1 MSATRPAVRARKS
14 AARLTPT
21 HRPMATLTDFSDQL
35 ADAVAT
41 AAASIV
47 AVHARPRL
55 ASTGVHWR
63 DGVIVTTDA
72 TIKRTDDIAVTL
84 PDGKRVSAT
93 LAGRDA
99 GTDLA
104 ALRIPTGL
112 LPVAQRSP
120 AADLKPGH
128 VVLALARTGS
138 DGPQATFGVV
148 SSVGDAWRTWRG
160 GTLDRRVQSDVELYP
175 GFGGG
180 PLVTANGFVAGINS
194 GGMSRPLCVTI
205 PDTTVDRILD
215 AVLNRGYVA
224 RGWLGA
230 SMQTVRFSDTATQK
244 LGFDGRGG
252 LVILDVE
259 HDSPAAHGG
268 AMIGDVLVR
277 IDDTRITQH
286 DDVLAFLGSDR
297 VGTTVQLHVVR
308 GGAVMIIP
316 VTIGE
321 RPRSTR

>member
-1 MSATRPAVRARKS
+1 MSS
-14 AARLTPT
+14 
-21 HRPMATLTDFSDQL
+21 LTDFSDQL
-35 ADAVAT
+35 AGAAST
-41 AAASIV
+41 AAASTV

-63 DGVIVTTDA
+63 DGIIVTTDA
-72 TIKRTDDIAVTL
+72 TVKRSDDIGVTL
-84 PDGKRVSAT
+84 PDGRRVPAT
-93 LAGRDA
+93 LAGRDP

-104 ALRIPTGL
+104 ALRIQPGL
-112 LPVAQRSP
+112 LPVATRF
-120 AADLKPGH
+120 AAAELKPGNL
-128 VVLALARTGS
+128 VLALARTGN
-138 DGPQATFGVV
+138 DGHHATMGIV
-148 SSVGDAWRTWRG
+148 SCVGEGFRTWRG
-160 GTLDRRVQSDVELYP
+160 GSLDRRVQSDLQLPP

-180 PLVTANGFVAGINS
+180 PLVTTSGAVAGINS

-230 SMQTVRFSDTATQK
+230 SMQVVRFSDAATSR

-252 LVILDVE
+252 LVVLDVE

-268 AMIGDVLVR
+268 VMIGDVLVR
-277 IDDTRITQH
+277 IDDTRMAQH
-286 DDVLAFLGSDR
+286 DDVLAFLTSER
-297 VGTTVQLHVVR
+297 VGTTVQLQVVR
-308 GGAVMIIP
+308 GGEVVILP

-321 RPRSTR
+321 RPRSAR

>member
-1 MSATRPAVRARKS
+1 MSS
-14 AARLTPT
+14 LAA
-21 HRPMATLTDFSDQL
+21 FSDQL
-35 ADAVAT
+35 ADAVSA
-41 AAASIV
+41 AAASVV

-72 TIKRTDDIAVTL
+72 TVKRTDDIAVTM
-84 PDGKRVSAT
+84 PDGTRVTAT

-112 LPVAQRSP
+112 LPVAPRAA
-120 AADLKPGH
+120 AADLRPGH
-128 VVLALARTGS
+128 LVLALARTGG
-138 DGPQATFGVV
+138 DGHHATAGVV
-148 SSVGDAWRTWRG
+148 SSVGEAWRTWRG
-160 GTLDRRVQSDVELYP
+160 GTLDRRIQSDIELFP

-180 PLVTANGFVAGINS
+180 PLVTASGGVAGINS
-194 GGMSRPLCVTI
+194 GGMSKPLCVTI
-205 PDTTVDRILD
+205 PDTTIDRILD

-230 SMQTVRFSDTATQK
+230 SMQSVRFSDSATAK

-252 LVILDVE
+252 LVVLDVE

-268 AMIGDVLVR
+268 VMIGDVLVR
-277 IDDTRITQH
+277 IDEVRIAQH

-297 VGTTVQLHVVR
+297 VGTTVQLQVVR
-308 GGAVMIIP
+308 GGEVVILP

-321 RPRSTR
+321 RPRTAR